1 MAGVVSTPGF
11 FDADVPR
18 SMEETMFGVTAF
30 VGVCAA
36 LLIVAG
42 IFFVLPVSVAVAAVL
57 EVSGVILA
65 VAFLGLTDGM

>member
-1 MAGVVSTPGF
+1 
-11 FDADVPR
+11 
-18 SMEETMFGVTAF
+18 MFGVTAF